1 MKINEVE
8 ERVGITKRNI
18 RYYEKE
24 GLLTPGRNSDNG
36 YRDYTED
43 DVTELKK
50 IKLLRKL
57 DMPLEEIRRMQHGA
71 LTLEDAVRR
80 HVIVLERERSNLGTM
95 QALCARVL
103 EEGAQLSGLDADRY
117 LAEMEQMEQ
126 EGTRF
131 VNIKK
136 KDTMSR
142 YLGPLGAALIF
153 IAFMAGIIALLV
165 WAFTVDPAEAP
176 PLPVLIVIIAIPAA
190 VIIGVL
196 VALVQRF
203 KQIEGGEEDAASQ
216 Y

>member
-36 YRDYTED
+36 YRDYVEA
-43 DVTELKK
+43 DVAELKK

-57 DMPLEEIRRMQHGA
+57 DVPMEEIRRMQEAA
-71 LTLEDAVRR
+71 LTLEDVLRR
-80 HVIVLERERSNLGTM
+80 HIITLERQRANLGTM
-95 QALCARVL
+95 QTLCGELL
-103 EEGAQLSGLDADRY
+103 ESGEQLATLEADGY
-117 LAEMEQMEQ
+117 LSKMEQMEQ

-136 KDTMSR
+136 RDTITR
-142 YLGPLGAALIF
+142 YVGPLVAALAF

-165 WAFTVDPAEAP
+165 WAWTVDPAGAP
-176 PLPVLIVIIAIPAA
+176 PLPLLIFLTAIPAV

-196 VALVQRF
+196 LALVQRF
-203 KQIEGGEEDAASQ
+203 KQIRGGEEDAAAQ